1 MARQLSRYARAGQM
15 IRSFMREQGIV
26 GSVRGQS
33 YAGGSSIN
41 IHVEDM
47 QPAALQA
54 LERFARQFEYGSFNG
69 MEDIYEY
76 NNVNDDLPQVS
87 YVFVNNNISNG
98 LRQAIWDFA
107 RGYYKGLEN
116 APADAIEAGN
126 YYCPNFDRYGQQ
138 VVYRLFAGGYMQNQ
152 YWDFVNGVEEEM
164 MA

>member
-15 IRSFMREQGIV
+15 IRSFMREQGIA

-69 MEDIYEY
+69 MEDIYE
-76 NNVNDDLPQVS
+76 
-87 YVFVNNNISNG
+87 
-98 LRQAIWDFA
+98 
-107 RGYYKGLEN
+107 
-116 APADAIEAGN
+116 
-126 YYCPNFDRYGQQ
+126 
-138 VVYRLFAGGYMQNQ
+138 
-152 YWDFVNGVEEEM
+152 
-164 MA
+164 